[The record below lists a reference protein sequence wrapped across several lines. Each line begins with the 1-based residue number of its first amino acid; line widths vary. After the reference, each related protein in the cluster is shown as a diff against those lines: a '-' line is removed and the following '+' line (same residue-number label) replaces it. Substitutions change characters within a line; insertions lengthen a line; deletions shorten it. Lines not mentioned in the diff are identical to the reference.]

1 MGYKINML
9 IGEYKH
15 TLDTKKRV
23 SLPARFR
30 KEVGKQVVLTHGL
43 DNCLFVYSVKEW
55 SKITEKLSTLS
66 MGQADTRKFSRFMLG
81 GAMVADVDSLG
92 RILIPDY
99 LKEFASLTE
108 RVAVV
113 GVHTHIEI
121 WNENRWDEYKKGVE
135 KSADSLAE
143 KLGEVGAI

>member
-1 MGYKINML
+1 VGYKINML